1 MLADIREYFHLK
13 AATLNSLSQ
22 AQTPIRRRQA
32 ALDDSLDSDDTY
44 VSTLKSIKDNN
55 QAMARVPKG
64 TPHPSKLAK
73 EFEVQVP
80 KRGMLATPRT
90 VITLPQDVIEYDI
103 PCDLNQTNDHVLISP
118 DMIRKTRIEK
128 RHSEIQEDPRYV
140 TGSKSQSEA
149 PSSIEQESSSTIP
162 SSRPVPNLSGGV
174 TMSKVDKT
182 PIDPSDVVSNMSGM
196 TIFTPLGA
204 TNAPSVQGEES
215 ARDLSVT
222 IDPTRLT
229 WSKAEDS
236 KGSNLGRK
244 RG

>member
-1 MLADIREYFHLK
+1 
-13 AATLNSLSQ
+13 
-22 AQTPIRRRQA
+22 
-32 ALDDSLDSDDTY
+32 
-44 VSTLKSIKDNN
+44 
-55 QAMARVPKG
+55 
-64 TPHPSKLAK
+64 
-73 EFEVQVP
+73 
-80 KRGMLATPRT
+80 
-90 VITLPQDVIEYDI
+90 
-103 PCDLNQTNDHVLISP
+103 
-118 DMIRKTRIEK
+118 
-128 RHSEIQEDPRYV
+128 
-140 TGSKSQSEA
+140 
-149 PSSIEQESSSTIP
+149 
-162 SSRPVPNLSGGV
+162 
-174 TMSKVDKT
+174 MSKVDKT